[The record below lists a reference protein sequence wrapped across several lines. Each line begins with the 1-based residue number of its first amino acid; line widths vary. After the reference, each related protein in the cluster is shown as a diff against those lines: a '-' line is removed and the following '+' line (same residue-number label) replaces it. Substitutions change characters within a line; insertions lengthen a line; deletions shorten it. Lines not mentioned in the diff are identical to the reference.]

1 MHVRILL
8 TFLLAMDSAIVETQK
23 KRGFLFLQKKIIFL

>member
-1 MHVRILL
+1 MNVQILL

-23 KRGFLFLQKKIIFL
+23 KGIFYSCK